1 MRTGENEIQQDG
13 AFPVLDAAHGGKVK
27 VQHEEKHAAK
37 ETGHAH
43 RDAVVAGVR
52 VVVEDAEQTLAAD
65 VDVALVDD
73 AAEHHDGEN
82 LQVDTHLSVPIY
94 EIGSVKKTPKNNNN
108 PSRLTIFYPGINIR

>member
-1 MRTGENEIQQDG
+1 MHTGENEIQQDG
-13 AFPVLDAAHGGKVK
+13 AFAVPDAAHGRKVE

-65 VDVALVDD
+65 VDVALVHD
-73 AAEHHDGEN
+73 AAEHHNGEN
-82 LQVDTHLSVPIY
+82 LQGETSSGFSVTKRSDHETDRAWI
-94 EIGSVKKTPKNNNN
+94 T
-108 PSRLTIFYPGINIR
+108 RT

>member
-1 MRTGENEIQQDG
+1 MHTGENEIQQDG
-13 AFPVLDAAHGGKVK
+13 AFAVPDAAHGRKVK

-65 VDVALVDD
+65 VDVAFVHD
-73 AAEHHDGEN
+73 AAEHHNGEN
-82 LQVDTHLSVPIY
+82 LQGQTSSEFSVMKR
-94 EIGSVKKTPKNNNN
+94 SDH
-108 PSRLTIFYPGINIR
+108 